1 MQILLY
7 SKHFIWSISQRMQ
20 TRTLLNFKDLGTKRW
35 RFNLQN
41 DKLDKKIQKFY
52 SCTVTRLS
60 AVLQT
65 GKKKIQEFYSCTETR
80 LSAVLGNDLFEKETS
95 ADNNAFITN
104 SNHVMS

>member
-7 SKHFIWSISQRMQ
+7 SIHFIWSISQRMQ

-52 SCTVTRLS
+52 SCTETRLS

-65 GKKKIQEFYSCTETR
+65 RKKKKFKSSIPVQRQDYLRSWAMIYLKKKQAPTIMPSLLIQT
-80 LSAVLGNDLFEKETS
+80 
-95 ADNNAFITN
+95 
-104 SNHVMS
+104 M